1 MIVKMILDLGKRM
14 EAQIKKIQEML
25 RDRGFKEEK
34 TEMNNIITE
43 MKNTLKGIDNRIVM
57 QKNE

>member
-1 MIVKMILDLGKRM
+1 MIVKMILDLGKGM
-14 EAQIKKIQEML
+14 EAQIKKIKEML
-25 RDRGFKEEK
+25 RDRGFKEKK
-34 TEMNNIITE
+34 TEMNNIIAE